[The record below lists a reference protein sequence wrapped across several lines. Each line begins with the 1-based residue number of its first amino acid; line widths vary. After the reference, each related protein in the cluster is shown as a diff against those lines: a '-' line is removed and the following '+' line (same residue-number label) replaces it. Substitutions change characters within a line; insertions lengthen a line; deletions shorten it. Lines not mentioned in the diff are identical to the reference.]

1 MADLAKL
8 TTVAETLKHPSYSD
22 ATFNLQPTRSGRLP
36 VAAGRGGPLNIGWEV
51 HGEGPIKIVFIMGL
65 GSFKTAW
72 QRQTLHFGHER
83 YKEYSVLLL
92 DNRGMGDSDRPL
104 MRYTTRDMALDALE
118 VLEHVGFVPPSKP
131 AARSVHIVG
140 LSMGGMVAQE
150 LACLAPEHVASL
162 SLCCTAAAIENTSAS
177 IWENL
182 ANRAAL
188 IIPKGVEESVRG
200 TAGRIFSDAF
210 LVEPDSIQVPTPGTH
225 LVGPPLRDHY
235 TPAKTTP
242 VDYASLPDEQK
253 SSDASVSST
262 SPSWYGLFD
271 SNYQRFVAQEMHKR
285 NDPRFTTKGFLLQL
299 IACGWH
305 HKSPAQLAAMAD
317 AVDRRRILVMH
328 GTADQMISV
337 PHGRKLIEAIQP
349 GQSHII
355 EGMGH
360 APLAERCDWYNQTL
374 TDHFHNGEVLAGR
387 AKA

>member
-1 MADLAKL
+1 MTDLSKI

-36 VAAGRGGPLNIGWEV
+36 VAAGRGGPLRIGWEV

-72 QRQTLHFGHER
+72 QRQALYFGHER

-104 MRYTTRDMALDALE
+104 MRYSTKEMALDALE
-118 VLEHVGFVPPSKP
+118 VLQHVGFVPTDKED
-131 AARSVHIVG
+131 ARAVHVVG

-150 LACLAPEHVASL
+150 LACLIPGNIASL

-182 ANRAAL
+182 ASRAAL

-210 LVEPDSIQVPTPGTH
+210 LVGPDNIVLPKPGTH
-225 LVGPPLRDHY
+225 LVGPPLRKLY
-235 TPAKTTP
+235 TPEKTTP
-242 VDYASLPDEQK
+242 PDYTALADQTASADIDPKD
-253 SSDASVSST
+253 
-262 SPSWYGLFD
+262 WYQLFG

-285 NDPRFTTKGFLLQL
+285 NDPRFSTKGFLLQL

-317 AVDRRRILVMH
+317 AIDRRRILVIH
-328 GTADQMISV
+328 GTADHMISV

-360 APLAERCDWYNQTL
+360 APLAERGEWYNDTL
-374 TDHFHNGEVLAGR
+374 TAQFRNGEVLAGR
-387 AKA
+387 ATA

>member
-1 MADLAKL
+1 
-8 TTVAETLKHPSYSD
+8 
-22 ATFNLQPTRSGRLP
+22 
-36 VAAGRGGPLNIGWEV
+36 
-51 HGEGPIKIVFIMGL
+51 MGL

-72 QRQTLHFGHER
+72 QRQTLFFGHER
-83 YKEYSVLLL
+83 YKDYSVLLL

-104 MRYTTRDMALDALE
+104 MRYSTKEMALDAIE
-118 VLEHVGFVPPSKP
+118 VLEHVGFVNTAVKDSR
-131 AARSVHIVG
+131 AVHIVG

-150 LACLAPEHVASL
+150 LACLIPSHVASL
-162 SLCCTAAAIENTSAS
+162 SLCCTAAIIENTSAS

-182 ANRAAL
+182 ASRAAL

-200 TAGRIFSDAF
+200 TAGRIFSDKY
-210 LVEPDSIQVPTPGTH
+210 LVGPDNVTLPVPGTH
-225 LVGPPLRDHY
+225 LVGPPLRHLY
-235 TPAKTTP
+235 TPEKTTP
-242 VDYASLPDEQK
+242 PDHTMLPEQIT
-253 SSDASVSST
+253 SSDTDIYVKD
-262 SPSWYGLFD
+262 PSKWYQKFD

-285 NDPRFTTKGFLLQL
+285 NDPRFSTKGFLLQL

-317 AVDRRRILVMH
+317 AVDRRRILVIH
-328 GTADQMISV
+328 GTADEMISV
-337 PHGRKLIEAIQP
+337 PHGRKLIEAIKP
-349 GQSHII
+349 AQSHIV